1 LRKEERIIIGGVRG
15 TAFRI
20 PAGAAVRQAP
30 ATLSSGIFSEIGWTG
45 WRIPDRG
52 AQGSCRG
59 LGMDTVLKAACGAA
73 PLPPE
78 LLASYRKLGSEGYGM
93 TETVVTHL
101 PLHVGRLGFGRK
113 MAHLHVFDHAPTPPK
128 AIVSKLTIG
137 AGPPLQYIATIEVF
151 MRGTRWLI
159 LVAIIVV
166 VGGVAATYRLQKS
179 VLHDEA
185 PAKPQSMAP
194 ELSSA
199 AQDWSWVETSEP
211 PDSRTI
217 CFIKAKDARQAKDS
231 NHVELERVELRLPS
245 MHTDTYNLV
254 HSARADYNQSD
265 KRLYSDGAV
274 DITLAVPNEGQP
286 KHTLVS
292 IHSSGVTFD
301 SGTGK
306 AVTTRPATFRF
317 ENGNGSAV
325 GASYDPSTRELFL
338 NSQAELHWNPPGP
351 HAKPMKIEAGQ
362 VIYRENLAGIWLTPW
377 ARLTRDNTIVEG
389 GETVIALEDG
399 KIHHVETHNAHGTDA
414 YPSRKL
420 QYGADRLTVDYGDTG
435 EVEKI
440 TGEGNAHLASDS
452 EGSQITATGDR
463 VDLQFADYN
472 GQSTLTLA
480 LVNGHGFLQ
489 SKPLATPGHDPAETR
504 ILRSEVIQ
512 MTMRPGGREIGGIE
526 THAPSE
532 LEFLPNHAGQRHRKF
547 IGERMWIGYGAQNR
561 VQSFSAVNCRTV
573 SDPTPEEAAKKGPV
587 TTTVSK
593 NVSAAFDPKTSQLT
607 RMEQWEDF
615 SYESGDRKARAD
627 RGILEQVENRITLDK
642 HARMWDSTGN
652 TIADRIVLDEKSGNF
667 TAEGHVNTS
676 RLPDQTK
683 KKSDSAMLSG
693 DEPLQAVARNMSSA
707 NHNKL
712 VKYDGDVVLWQ
723 GVNRIQA
730 DRVEIDRDKKSIVAD
745 GHVVTQSRE
754 DKKADETDP
763 APAPAAKPAD
773 DAPAV
778 FTLVKAPHM
787 VYTDQD
793 RLAHYSGGVMLN
805 RAGLQMKAN
814 DLRSWLAEEG
824 ADNRLQKAFAD
835 GGVQIVQTGPIRTKT
850 GASEHAEYY
859 TDENKI
865 ILRGGDPTMNDN
877 VRGNTR
883 GVELTYYSDDDRLV
897 VSGSDAK
904 PAVSHIRK
912 KHPQ

>member
-1 LRKEERIIIGGVRG
+1 
-15 TAFRI
+15 
-20 PAGAAVRQAP
+20 
-30 ATLSSGIFSEIGWTG
+30 
-45 WRIPDRG
+45 
-52 AQGSCRG
+52 
-59 LGMDTVLKAACGAA
+59 
-73 PLPPE
+73 
-78 LLASYRKLGSEGYGM
+78 
-93 TETVVTHL
+93 
-101 PLHVGRLGFGRK
+101 
-113 MAHLHVFDHAPTPPK
+113 
-128 AIVSKLTIG
+128 
-137 AGPPLQYIATIEVF
+137 

-159 LVAIIVV
+159 LVAIILLL
-166 VGGVAATYRLQKS
+166 GGVAATYRLQKRE
-179 VLHDEA
+179 LHDEA
-185 PAKPQSMAP
+185 PAKPAAMAA

-199 AQDWSWVETSEP
+199 AQDWSWIETSEP
-211 PDSRTI
+211 PESRTI
-217 CFIKAKDARQAKDS
+217 CRITAKDARQAKDS
-231 NHVELERVELRLPS
+231 NHVELEQVELRMPS
-245 MHTDTYNLV
+245 MHADNYNLV
-254 HSARADYNQSD
+254 HSAHAEYNQSQ
-265 KRLYSDGAV
+265 KRLYSDGVV

-306 AVTTRPATFRF
+306 AVTDRPATFKF
-317 ENGNGSAV
+317 ENGDGSAV

-351 HAKPMKIEAGQ
+351 HAKPMKIEAGS

-389 GETVIALEDG
+389 AETVIALQDRS
-399 KIHHVETHNAHGTDA
+399 IHHVETHNAHGTDA

-420 QYGADRLTVDYGDTG
+420 QYGADHLTVDYGDTG

-440 TGEGNAHLASDS
+440 TGEGNARLVSDS

-463 VDLQFADYN
+463 VDLQFADSN
-472 GQSTLTLA
+472 GESALTQA
-480 LVNGHGFLQ
+480 LVSGHGFLE

-504 ILRSEVIQ
+504 ILRSETIQ
-512 MTMRPGGREIGGIE
+512 MKMRPGGREIAGLE
-526 THAPSE
+526 TQAASE
-532 LEFLPNHAGQRHRKF
+532 LEFMPNHAGQHHRKF
-547 IGERMWIGYGAQNR
+547 IGERMLIGFGAQNR
-561 VQSFSAVNCRTV
+561 IQSFTAVNCRTV
-573 SDPTPEEAAKKGPV
+573 TDPTPEELAKKAPV

-693 DEPLQAVARNMSSA
+693 DQPLQAVARSMSSA

-712 VKYDGDVVLWQ
+712 VKYDGDAVLWQ

-730 DRVEIDRDKKSIVAD
+730 DHVEIDRDKRSIAAD
-745 GHVVTQSRE
+745 GRVITQSRE
-754 DKKADETDP
+754 ENKDNDT
-763 APAPAAKPAD
+763 APATPAVAVAAKPAMPAD
-773 DAPAV
+773 PVVAAPAI

-793 RLAHYSGGVMLN
+793 RLAHYSGGVLLN

-835 GGVQIVQTGPIRTKT
+835 GAVQIVQTGPIRTRT
-850 GASEHAEYY
+850 GSSEHAEYY
-859 TDENKI
+859 TDEEKI
-865 ILRGGDPTMNDN
+865 VLRGGNPTMNDSL
-877 VRGNTR
+877 RGNTR
-883 GVELTYYSDDDRLV
+883 GTELTYYSDDDRLLV
-897 VSGSDAK
+897 KGSDGK
-904 PAVSHIRK
+904 PAISHIRR

>member
-1 LRKEERIIIGGVRG
+1 
-15 TAFRI
+15 
-20 PAGAAVRQAP
+20 
-30 ATLSSGIFSEIGWTG
+30 
-45 WRIPDRG
+45 
-52 AQGSCRG
+52 
-59 LGMDTVLKAACGAA
+59 
-73 PLPPE
+73 
-78 LLASYRKLGSEGYGM
+78 
-93 TETVVTHL
+93 
-101 PLHVGRLGFGRK
+101 
-113 MAHLHVFDHAPTPPK
+113 
-128 AIVSKLTIG
+128 
-137 AGPPLQYIATIEVF
+137 

-159 LVAIIVV
+159 LVAIILLL
-166 VGGVAATYRLQKS
+166 GGVAATYRLQKRE
-179 VLHDEA
+179 LHDEA
-185 PAKPQSMAP
+185 PAKPAAMAP

-199 AQDWSWVETSEP
+199 AQDWSWIETSEP
-211 PDSRTI
+211 PGPTRTI
-217 CFIKAKDARQAKDS
+217 CRITAKDARQVKDS
-231 NHVELERVELRLPS
+231 NHVELEQVELRMPS
-245 MHTDTYNLV
+245 MHTETYNLV
-254 HSARADYNQSD
+254 HSAHAEYHQSQ

-306 AVTTRPATFRF
+306 ATTDRPATFKF
-317 ENGNGSAV
+317 ENGDGKAV

-362 VIYRENLAGIWLTPW
+362 VIYRENLSGIWLIPW

-389 GETVIALEDG
+389 GETVIALQDRA
-399 KIHHVETHNAHGTDA
+399 IHHVETHNAHGTDA
-414 YPSRKL
+414 YPNRKL
-420 QYGADRLTVDYGDTG
+420 QYGADRLTVDYGDSG
-435 EVEKI
+435 HVEKI
-440 TGEGNAHLASDS
+440 AGEGNARLVSDS
-452 EGSQITATGDR
+452 EGSQIIATGDQ

-472 GQSTLTLA
+472 GESTLTLA
-480 LVNGHGFLQ
+480 LVSGHGFLE
-489 SKPLATPGHDPAETR
+489 SKPLATAGHDPAETR
-504 ILRSEVIQ
+504 ILRSDVIQ
-512 MTMRPGGREIGGIE
+512 MKMRPGGREIAALE

-532 LEFLPNHAGQRHRKF
+532 LEFLPNLAGQHHRKF
-547 IGERMWIGYGAQNR
+547 SGERMWINYGEQNR
-561 VQSFSAVNCRTV
+561 IQSFSAVNCRTV
-573 SDPTPEEAAKKGPV
+573 TDPTPEELAKKHPV

-607 RMEQWEDF
+607 RMEQWGDF

-676 RLPDQTK
+676 RLPDQQK

-693 DEPLQAVARNMSSA
+693 DEPLQAVARTMSSA

-712 VKYDGDVVLWQ
+712 VKYDGDAVLWQ

-730 DRVEIDRDKKSIVAD
+730 DHVEIDREKRSIVAD

-754 DKKADETDP
+754 ENKADETALTP
-763 APAPAAKPAD
+763 AI
-773 DAPAV
+773 

-787 VYTDQD
+787 VYTDED
-793 RLAHYSGGVMLN
+793 RLAHYSGGAMLN
-805 RAGLQMKAN
+805 RAGLQMKAA

-835 GGVQIVQTGPIRTKT
+835 GAVEIVQTGPIRTRT
-850 GASEHAEYY
+850 GTSEHAEYY

-865 ILRGGDPTMNDN
+865 VLRGGNPTMNDSI
-877 VRGNTR
+877 RGNTR
-883 GVELTYYSDDDRLV
+883 GTELTYFSDDDRLLV
-897 VSGSDAK
+897 KGSDGK
-904 PAVSHIRK
+904 PAISHIRK

>member
-1 LRKEERIIIGGVRG
+1 
-15 TAFRI
+15 
-20 PAGAAVRQAP
+20 
-30 ATLSSGIFSEIGWTG
+30 
-45 WRIPDRG
+45 
-52 AQGSCRG
+52 
-59 LGMDTVLKAACGAA
+59 
-73 PLPPE
+73 
-78 LLASYRKLGSEGYGM
+78 
-93 TETVVTHL
+93 
-101 PLHVGRLGFGRK
+101 
-113 MAHLHVFDHAPTPPK
+113 
-128 AIVSKLTIG
+128 
-137 AGPPLQYIATIEVF
+137 

-159 LVAIIVV
+159 LVAIILLL
-166 VGGVAATYRLQKS
+166 GGVAATYRLQKG

-185 PAKPQSMAP
+185 PARPAAMAP

-199 AQDWSWVETSEP
+199 AQDWSWIETSEP
-211 PDSRTI
+211 PESRTI
-217 CFIKAKDARQAKDS
+217 CRITAKDARQVKDS
-231 NHVELERVELRLPS
+231 NHVELEQVELRMPS
-245 MHTDTYNLV
+245 MHADTYNLV
-254 HSARADYNQSD
+254 RSAHAEYNQSD

-306 AVTTRPATFRF
+306 AITARPATFKF
-317 ENGNGSAV
+317 ENGDGKAV
-325 GASYDPSTRELFL
+325 GASYDPSTRELDL

-362 VIYRENLAGIWLTPW
+362 VIYRENLAGIWLIPW
-377 ARLTRDNTIVEG
+377 SRLTRDNTIVEAAD
-389 GETVIALEDG
+389 TVIALEDG
-399 KIHHVETHNAHGTDA
+399 KIHHVEAQKAHGTDA

-420 QYGADRLTVDYGDTG
+420 QYSADHLTVDYGDTG
-435 EVEKI
+435 QVEKI
-440 TGEGNAHLASDS
+440 AGEGNARLVSNS

-463 VDLQFADYN
+463 VDLQFAEYN
-472 GQSTLTLA
+472 GESALTQA
-480 LVNGHGFLQ
+480 LVTGHGFLE

-504 ILRSEVIQ
+504 IMRSEIIQ
-512 MTMRPGGREIGGIE
+512 MSMRPGGREIAGLE

-532 LEFLPNHAGQRHRKF
+532 LEFVPNLAGQRHRTF
-547 IGERMWIGYGAQNR
+547 IGDRMWIAYGAQNR
-561 VQSFSAVNCRTV
+561 IQSFSAVNCRTV
-573 SDPTPEEAAKKGPV
+573 SDPTAAELAKKAPV

-607 RMEQWEDF
+607 RMEQWGDF

-652 TIADRIVLDEKSGNF
+652 TTAERIVLDEKSGNF

-676 RLPDQTK
+676 RLPDQSK

-693 DEPLQAVARNMSSA
+693 DQPLQAVARSMSSA

-712 VKYDGDVVLWQ
+712 VKYDGDAVLWQ

-730 DRVEIDRDKKSIVAD
+730 DHVEIDRDKRSIIAD

-754 DKKADETDP
+754 EEKKTDDSAS
-763 APAPAAKPAD
+763 APAAAKPAD
-773 DAPAV
+773 AAPAI

-793 RLAHYSGGVMLN
+793 RLAHYSGGVLLN
-805 RAGLQMKAN
+805 RAGLQMKAT

-835 GGVQIVQTGPIRTKT
+835 GAVQIVQSGPIRTRT
-850 GASEHAEYY
+850 GTSEHAEYY
-859 TDENKI
+859 TDDDKI
-865 ILRGGDPTMNDN
+865 VLRGGEPTMNDSL
-877 VRGNTR
+877 RGNTR
-883 GVELTYYSDDDRLV
+883 GAELTYYSNDDRLLV
-897 VSGSDAK
+897 IGSDGK
-904 PAVSHIRK
+904 PAISHIRK
-912 KHPQ
+912 KHPK

>member
-1 LRKEERIIIGGVRG
+1 
-15 TAFRI
+15 
-20 PAGAAVRQAP
+20 
-30 ATLSSGIFSEIGWTG
+30 
-45 WRIPDRG
+45 
-52 AQGSCRG
+52 
-59 LGMDTVLKAACGAA
+59 
-73 PLPPE
+73 
-78 LLASYRKLGSEGYGM
+78 
-93 TETVVTHL
+93 
-101 PLHVGRLGFGRK
+101 
-113 MAHLHVFDHAPTPPK
+113 
-128 AIVSKLTIG
+128 
-137 AGPPLQYIATIEVF
+137 

-159 LVAIIVV
+159 LVAIVLLL
-166 VGGVAATYRLQKS
+166 GGVAATYRLQKRE
-179 VLHDEA
+179 LHDEA
-185 PAKPQSMAP
+185 PAKPEAMAP

-199 AQDWSWVETSEP
+199 AEDWSWIETSEP
-211 PDSRTI
+211 PESRTI
-217 CFIKAKDARQAKDS
+217 CRITAKNARQAKDS
-231 NHVELERVELRLPS
+231 NHVELEQVELRMPS
-245 MHTDTYNLV
+245 MHADNYNLV
-254 HSARADYNQSD
+254 HSAHAEYIQSE

-274 DITLAVPNEGQP
+274 DITLAVPNEGQS

-292 IHSSGVTFD
+292 VHSSGVTFD

-306 AVTTRPATFRF
+306 ATTDRAATFKF
-317 ENGNGSAV
+317 ENGDGKSV
-325 GASYDPSTRELFL
+325 GASYDPSTRELLL
-338 NSQAELHWNPPGP
+338 NSQAELHWDPPGP

-377 ARLTRDNTIVEG
+377 ARMTRANTVVEG

-399 KIHHVETHNAHGTDA
+399 KIHHVDTQKAHGTDA

-420 QYGADRLTVDYGDTG
+420 QYGADHLTVDYGDDG

-440 TGEGNAHLASDS
+440 TGDGNARLVSDS
-452 EGSQITATGDR
+452 EGSQITATGDK
-463 VDLQFADYN
+463 VDLHFADYN

-480 LVNGHGFLQ
+480 LVTGHGFLE

-504 ILRSEVIQ
+504 IMRSEIIQ
-512 MTMRPGGREIGGIE
+512 MKMRPGGREIAGLE

-532 LEFLPNHAGQRHRKF
+532 LEFLPNHAGQHHRKF
-547 IGERMWIGYGAQNR
+547 AGERMFINYGEQNR
-561 VQSFSAVNCRTV
+561 IQSFTAVNCRTV
-573 SDPTPEEAAKKGPV
+573 TDPTPEELAKKHPV

-607 RMEQWEDF
+607 RMEQWGDF
-615 SYESGDRKARAD
+615 SYESGERKARAD

-652 TIADRIVLDEKSGNF
+652 TIAYRIVLDEKSGNF

-693 DEPLQAVARNMSSA
+693 DEPLQAVAHVMNSA

-712 VKYDGDVVLWQ
+712 VKYDGDAVLWQ

-730 DRVEIDRDKKSIVAD
+730 DHVEIDRDKRSIIAD

-754 DKKADETDP
+754 EKKADDEA
-763 APAPAAKPAD
+763 APASAPAKPAD
-773 DAPAV
+773 TAPAV

-793 RLAHYSGGVMLN
+793 RLAHYSGGVLLS
-805 RAGLQMKAN
+805 RAGLQMKAT

-835 GGVQIVQTGPIRTKT
+835 GSVQIVQTGPLRTKT
-850 GASEHAEYY
+850 GTSEHAEYY

-865 ILRGGDPTMNDN
+865 VLRGGDPQMSDN

-883 GVELTYYSDDDRLV
+883 GAELTYYSDDDRLLV
-897 VSGSDAK
+897 NGTAAK
-904 PAVSHIRK
+904 PAISHIRK

>member
-1 LRKEERIIIGGVRG
+1 
-15 TAFRI
+15 
-20 PAGAAVRQAP
+20 
-30 ATLSSGIFSEIGWTG
+30 
-45 WRIPDRG
+45 
-52 AQGSCRG
+52 
-59 LGMDTVLKAACGAA
+59 
-73 PLPPE
+73 
-78 LLASYRKLGSEGYGM
+78 
-93 TETVVTHL
+93 
-101 PLHVGRLGFGRK
+101 
-113 MAHLHVFDHAPTPPK
+113 
-128 AIVSKLTIG
+128 
-137 AGPPLQYIATIEVF
+137 
-151 MRGTRWLI
+151 MRSTRWLI
-159 LVAIIVV
+159 LVAITLLL
-166 VGGVAATYRLQKS
+166 GGVAATYRLQKRE
-179 VLHDEA
+179 LHDEA
-185 PAKPQSMAP
+185 PAKPAAMAA

-199 AQDWSWVETSEP
+199 AQDWSWIETSEP
-211 PDSRTI
+211 PESRTI
-217 CFIKAKDARQAKDS
+217 CRITAKDARQAKDS
-231 NHVELERVELRLPS
+231 NHVELEQVELRMPS
-245 MHTDTYNLV
+245 MHADNYNLV
-254 HSARADYNQSD
+254 HSAHAEYNQSQ
-265 KRLYSDGAV
+265 KRLYSDGVV

-306 AVTTRPATFRF
+306 AVTDRPATFKF
-317 ENGNGSAV
+317 ENGDGSAV

-351 HAKPMKIEAGQ
+351 HAKPMKIEAGS

-389 GETVIALEDG
+389 AETVIALQDRS
-399 KIHHVETHNAHGTDA
+399 IHHVETHNAHGTDA

-420 QYGADRLTVDYGDTG
+420 QYGADHLTVDYGDTG

-440 TGEGNAHLASDS
+440 TGEGNARLVSDS

-463 VDLQFADYN
+463 VDLQFADSN
-472 GQSTLTLA
+472 GESALTQA
-480 LVNGHGFLQ
+480 LVSGHGFLE

-504 ILRSEVIQ
+504 ILRSETIQ
-512 MTMRPGGREIGGIE
+512 MKMRPGGREIAGLE
-526 THAPSE
+526 TQAASE
-532 LEFLPNHAGQRHRKF
+532 LEFMPNHAGQHHRKF
-547 IGERMWIGYGAQNR
+547 IGERMLIGFGAQNR
-561 VQSFSAVNCRTV
+561 IQSFTAVNCRTV
-573 SDPTPEEAAKKGPV
+573 TDPTPEELAKKAPV

-693 DEPLQAVARNMSSA
+693 DQPLQAVARSMSSA

-712 VKYDGDVVLWQ
+712 VKYDGDAVLWQ

-730 DRVEIDRDKKSIVAD
+730 DHVEIDRDKRSIAAD
-745 GHVVTQSRE
+745 GRVITQSRE
-754 DKKADETDP
+754 ENKDNDT
-763 APAPAAKPAD
+763 APATPAVAVAAKPAMPAD
-773 DAPAV
+773 PVVAAPAI

-793 RLAHYSGGVMLN
+793 RLAHYSGGVLLN

-835 GGVQIVQTGPIRTKT
+835 GAVQIVQTGPIRTRT
-850 GASEHAEYY
+850 GSSEHAEYY
-859 TDENKI
+859 TDEEKI
-865 ILRGGDPTMNDN
+865 VLRGGNPTMNDSL
-877 VRGNTR
+877 RGNTR
-883 GVELTYYSDDDRLV
+883 GTELTYYSDDDRLLV
-897 VSGSDAK
+897 KGSDGK
-904 PAVSHIRK
+904 PAISHIRR

>member
-1 LRKEERIIIGGVRG
+1 
-15 TAFRI
+15 
-20 PAGAAVRQAP
+20 
-30 ATLSSGIFSEIGWTG
+30 
-45 WRIPDRG
+45 
-52 AQGSCRG
+52 
-59 LGMDTVLKAACGAA
+59 
-73 PLPPE
+73 
-78 LLASYRKLGSEGYGM
+78 
-93 TETVVTHL
+93 
-101 PLHVGRLGFGRK
+101 
-113 MAHLHVFDHAPTPPK
+113 
-128 AIVSKLTIG
+128 
-137 AGPPLQYIATIEVF
+137 

-159 LVAIIVV
+159 LVAITLLLA
-166 VGGVAATYRLQKS
+166 GVAATYRLQKRE
-179 VLHDEA
+179 LHDQA
-185 PAKPQSMAP
+185 PAKPAAMAA

-199 AQDWSWVETSEP
+199 AQDWSWIETSEP
-211 PDSRTI
+211 PESRTI
-217 CFIKAKDARQAKDS
+217 CRITAKDARQAKDS
-231 NHVELERVELRLPS
+231 NQVELERVELRMPS
-245 MHTDTYNLV
+245 MHADTYNLV
-254 HSARADYNQSD
+254 HSAHADYNQSQ

-292 IHSSGVTFD
+292 VHSSGVTFD
-301 SGTGK
+301 STSGK
-306 AVTTRPATFRF
+306 ANTDRPATFKF
-317 ENGNGSAV
+317 ENGDGKAV

-338 NSQAELHWNPPGP
+338 NGQAELHWYPPGP
-351 HAKPMKIEAGQ
+351 HAKTMKIEAGQ
-362 VIYRENLAGIWLTPW
+362 VIYRENLAGIWLNSW
-377 ARLTRDNTIVEG
+377 ARLTRENTIVEAG
-389 GETVIALEDG
+389 DTVIALEDG
-399 KIHHVETHNAHGTDA
+399 KIHHVDAQKAHGTDA

-420 QYGADRLTVDYGDTG
+420 QYGADHLTVDYGDTG

-440 TGEGNAHLASDS
+440 TGEGHAHLASDS

-463 VDLQFADYN
+463 VDLQFEDYN
-472 GQSTLTLA
+472 GQGTLTLA
-480 LVNGHGFLQ
+480 LVSGHGFLE

-504 ILRSEVIQ
+504 ILRSEIIQ
-512 MTMRPGGREIGGIE
+512 MKMRPGGREVAAIE

-532 LEFLPNHAGQRHRKF
+532 LEFMPNLAAQHHRKF
-547 IGERMWIGYGAQNR
+547 IGDRMWIDYGAQNR
-561 VQSFSAVNCRTV
+561 IQSFKAINCRTV
-573 SDPTPEEAAKKGPV
+573 TDPNPEELAKKHPI

-627 RGILEQVENRITLDK
+627 RGILEQVENRITLDQ

-693 DEPLQAVARNMSSA
+693 DEPLQAVARAMASS

-712 VKYDGDVVLWQ
+712 VKYDGDAVLWQ

-730 DRVEIDRDKKSIVAD
+730 DYVEIDREKRSIIAD

-754 DKKADETDP
+754 DNKADAGAPP

-773 DAPAV
+773 PAPAI

-787 VYTDQD
+787 IYTDED
-793 RLAHYSGGVMLN
+793 RLAHYSGGVFLN
-805 RAGLQMKAN
+805 RAGLQMKAV

-835 GGVQIVQTGPIRTKT
+835 GAVQIVQTGPIRTRT

-865 ILRGGDPTMNDN
+865 VLRGGDPTMNDN

-883 GVELTYYSDDDRLV
+883 GTELTYYSDDDRLLV
-897 VSGSDAK
+897 KGSDGT
-904 PAVSHIRK
+904 PAVSHIKK

>member
-1 LRKEERIIIGGVRG
+1 
-15 TAFRI
+15 
-20 PAGAAVRQAP
+20 
-30 ATLSSGIFSEIGWTG
+30 
-45 WRIPDRG
+45 
-52 AQGSCRG
+52 
-59 LGMDTVLKAACGAA
+59 M
-73 PLPPE
+73 
-78 LLASYRKLGSEGYGM
+78 
-93 TETVVTHL
+93 
-101 PLHVGRLGFGRK
+101 
-113 MAHLHVFDHAPTPPK
+113 HA
-128 AIVSKLTIG
+128 
-137 AGPPLQYIATIEVF
+137 
-151 MRGTRWLI
+151 
-159 LVAIIVV
+159 
-166 VGGVAATYRLQKS
+166 
-179 VLHDEA
+179 D
-185 PAKPQSMAP
+185 
-194 ELSSA
+194 
-199 AQDWSWVETSEP
+199 
-211 PDSRTI
+211 
-217 CFIKAKDARQAKDS
+217 
-231 NHVELERVELRLPS
+231 N
-245 MHTDTYNLV
+245 YNLV
-254 HSARADYNQSD
+254 HSAHADYNQSQ

-301 SGTGK
+301 SNTGK
-306 AVTTRPATFRF
+306 AVTDRPATFKF
-317 ENGNGSAV
+317 ENGDGKAV

-338 NSQAELHWNPPGP
+338 NSQAELHWYPPGP
-351 HAKPMKIEAGQ
+351 HAKPMKIEAAQ
-362 VIYRENLAGIWLTPW
+362 VIYRENLSGIWLAPW

-389 GETVIALEDG
+389 ADTVIALQDRS
-399 KIHHVETHNAHGTDA
+399 IHHVETKNAHGTDA
-414 YPSRKL
+414 YPNRKL

-440 TGEGNAHLASDS
+440 TGEGHARLVSDS

-463 VDLQFADYN
+463 VDLQFEDYN
-472 GQSTLTLA
+472 GQGTLA
-480 LVNGHGFLQ
+480 LALVSGHGFLE
-489 SKPLATPGHDPAETR
+489 SKPLATPSHDPAETR
-504 ILRSEVIQ
+504 ILRSEIIQ
-512 MTMRPGGREIGGIE
+512 MKMRPGGREIAGLE

-532 LEFLPNHAGQRHRKF
+532 LEFLPNLAAQHHRKF
-547 IGERMWIGYGAQNR
+547 IGERMWIEYGAQNR
-561 VQSFSAVNCRTV
+561 IQSFIAVNCRTV
-573 SDPTPEEAAKKGPV
+573 TDPTPEELAKKHPV

-593 NVSAAFDPKTSQLT
+593 NVSAAFDPKTNQLT

-693 DEPLQAVARNMSSA
+693 DEPLQAVARAMSSA

-712 VKYDGDVVLWQ
+712 VKYDGDAVLWQ

-730 DRVEIDRDKKSIVAD
+730 DHVEIDREKRSIIAD

-754 DKKADETDP
+754 ESKPDSDA
-763 APAPAAKPAD
+763 APAPVPPKPAD
-773 DAPAV
+773 PVPAI

-787 VYTDQD
+787 VYTDED
-793 RLAHYSGGVMLN
+793 RLAHYFGGVLLN
-805 RAGLQMKAN
+805 RAGLQMKAV

-835 GGVQIVQTGPIRTKT
+835 GAVQIVQTGPIRTRT
-850 GASEHAEYY
+850 GTSEHAEYY

-865 ILRGGDPTMNDN
+865 VLRGGDPTMNDN

-883 GVELTYYSDDDRLV
+883 GTELTYYSDDDRLLV
-897 VSGSDAK
+897 KGSDGK
-904 PAVSHIRK
+904 PAISRIKK